1 MAIMFSKKTGVECGK
16 AISGMGFKSNY
27 STLLNE

>member
-16 AISGMGFKSNY
+16 ANGLYGFKGYY
-27 STLLNE
+27 STRLNE

>member
-16 AISGMGFKSNY
+16 AISSMD
-27 STLLNE
+27 LLAIFLLD